1 MCFSRSV
8 DSVKLTSGATKRSA
22 ASITAF
28 GALSLSL
35 TACGSGDEA
44 DAVASSTATVTS
56 TQAAQSSGEDPVS
69 PSASASG
76 DSAKPGAPAAPGQDA
91 QGGDG
96 QAAAGAPLQNPF
108 EDPNF
113 TPPTQEPLQGGGAG
127 TADDKKQME
136 ETMHLALNP
145 PSAEKWTRVL
155 MENSC
160 RKVTQPVQ
168 EEMNRNG
175 YTLEQIEQAAHLQ
188 AEAGQGMA
196 LPKSTVSLSDVRV
209 DGNRA
214 SATASVSNENGT
226 QEQTQI
232 FEREDGRWKLCN

>member
-1 MCFSRSV
+1 MKF
-8 DSVKLTSGATKRSA
+8 TSGATKRLA
-22 ASITAF
+22 ASIAAF

-56 TQAAQSSGEDPVS
+56 THAAQPSGEDPDS

-76 DSAKPGAPAAPGQDA
+76 NPAKPGDPAASAPGQSA
-91 QGGDG
+91 QGGGG
-96 QAAAGAPLQNPF
+96 QAPAAAGAPLQNPF

-127 TADDKKQME
+127 SEDDRKQME

-160 RKVTQPVQ
+160 QKVTQPVQ

-175 YTLEQIEQAAHLQ
+175 YTLEQIEQAAQLQ
-188 AEAGQGMA
+188 AQAGQGMV
-196 LPKSTVSLSDVRV
+196 PPQSTVSLTDVRV

-214 SATASVSNENGT
+214 SATATVTNQNGT